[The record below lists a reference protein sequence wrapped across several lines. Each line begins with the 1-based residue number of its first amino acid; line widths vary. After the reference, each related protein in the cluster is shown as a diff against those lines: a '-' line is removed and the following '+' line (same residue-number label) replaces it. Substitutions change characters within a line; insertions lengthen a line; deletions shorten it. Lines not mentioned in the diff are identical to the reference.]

1 MLAQYQAIKREHAD
15 VILLFRLGDFYE
27 MFGEDAKLAAET
39 LNLTLT
45 SREIGKGRR
54 IPMCGV
60 PHHAVERYIARLI
73 AAGHKAAVCD
83 QMEDPSKARGL
94 VKREVT
100 RVLTPGTVVEDY
112 LLDERRNNYLAAVVV
127 GEGEWGVAAVDC
139 STGEFLVTQTARRGE
154 GGQARHTDGGQVR
167 HTDGGQASRA
177 VEDALLEE
185 LSRLGPAEVLL
196 PAALARDGT
205 FAELLRNAAACRVTE
220 FAEDDFG
227 LDTPYE
233 LLTRHFGTTSLRGYG
248 CEEMPLAI
256 HAAGM
261 ALRYLQQNQKSA
273 LAQIRSITT
282 YSLSQF
288 MILDAATRRNLELTQ
303 SLRDGG
309 RANSVLWLLD
319 ETVTSMGAR
328 LLRRWLLSPL
338 LDPAMIRQRLE
349 VVQAL
354 RQDALL
360 RGSVRDMLRSIHDL
374 ERVTSRAAAGTG
386 NARELVA
393 LRDSLARLPQLIA
406 LLAGSVSAAVRTLAE
421 DADALPDLEQVL
433 RAALDDDPP
442 LGLREGGL
450 IRPGYNPDLDALR
463 AASAEGKDWIAAL
476 EQSERERTGIKSLK
490 VGYNQVFG
498 YYIEV
503 TKPNLALA
511 PPDYIR
517 KQTLANAERFITP
530 ALKEYEAKVLGAREK
545 IVELEYELF
554 CDLRRQVA
562 SQAERLQAAA
572 ALVAKADVLATFAEI
587 AAERGYSMPE
597 VDEAEVIEIRAGRH
611 PVVERTETSERFVP
625 NDTWLDCSENQ
636 LLIITGPNMAGK
648 STYLRQVAL
657 IALMAQIGSFVPA
670 ERARIGIVDRIF
682 TRVGA
687 SDDLATGQSTF
698 MVEMNETA
706 NILHNATRRSLIIL
720 DEIGRGT
727 STFDGLSIAWAVAE
741 HIHNHPRL
749 GAKSLFAT
757 HYHHLNDLE
766 KTLPRVKNYRVA
778 VKEEGER
785 IIFLRKIVPGGT
797 DRSYGIQVARLAG
810 LPQEV
815 IERAKQVLWS
825 LEQADSVGM
834 LPRRAPAFKPPA
846 APQGQLTLFE
856 ALPNPLVDELKE
868 IDLESLT
875 PLEALNKLAE
885 LQARARAQEKP
896 ANRREHREHRDQE
909 S

>member
-1 MLAQYQAIKREHAD
+1 MLAQYQAIKREHPD

-27 MFGEDAKLAAET
+27 MFGDDAKAAAEI

-60 PHHAVERYIARLI
+60 PHHAIERYVARLI
-73 AAGHKAAVCD
+73 AAGHKAAICE
-83 QMEDPSKARGL
+83 QMEDPKKARGL

-112 LLDERRNNYLAAVVV
+112 LLEERRNNYLVAVVAGAADTRGDGGAAPRV
-127 GEGEWGVAAVDC
+127 GEWGLAAVDC
-139 STGEFLVTQTARRGE
+139 STGEFAVTQTASER
-154 GGQARHTDGGQVR
+154 
-167 HTDGGQASRA
+167 
-177 VEDALLEE
+177 VEDSLLEE

-196 PAALARDGT
+196 PPALAQDAA
-205 FAELLRNAAACRVTE
+205 FVDLLRNSVACRITE
-220 FAEDDFG
+220 LADDVFG

-233 LLTRHFGTTSLRGYG
+233 LLTRHFGTTSLRGFG

-261 ALRYLQQNQKSA
+261 ALRYLQDNQKSA
-273 LAQIRSITT
+273 LAQIRAIAT

-288 MILDAATRRNLELTQ
+288 MIVDAATRRNLELTQ
-303 SLRDGG
+303 SLRDGS
-309 RANSVLWLLD
+309 RANSLLWLLD
-319 ETVTSMGAR
+319 ETAGSMGAR

-338 LDPAMIRQRLE
+338 LDPAAIRGRLE

-354 RQDALL
+354 RADALL
-360 RGSVRDMLRSIHDL
+360 RGSLREMLRSVQDL
-374 ERVTSRAAAGTG
+374 ERVTSRAAAGTA

-393 LRDSLARLPQLIA
+393 LRDSLARLPGLIA
-406 LLAGSVSAAVRTLAE
+406 SLTASECAAVRALAE
-421 DADALPDLEQVL
+421 GADALGDVEQTL
-433 RAALDDDPP
+433 RAALNDDAPIA
-442 LGLREGGL
+442 LREGGM
-450 IRPGYNPDLDALR
+450 IRAGYRPDLDELR

-476 EQSERERTGIKSLK
+476 EHSERERTGIRSLR

-503 TKPNLALA
+503 TRANLALA

-517 KQTLANAERFITP
+517 KQTMANAERFITP
-530 ALKEYEAKVLGAREK
+530 ALKEYETKVLGAHEK
-545 IVELEYELF
+545 IVDLEYELL

-562 SQAERLQAAA
+562 SQAQRLQAAA
-572 ALVAKADVLATFAEI
+572 ALVATADVLSTFAEL
-587 AAERGYSMPE
+587 AAQRGYAMPE
-597 VDEAEVIEIRAGRH
+597 VDEGDVIEIKAGRH
-611 PVVERTETSERFVP
+611 AVVEKTQTTERFVP
-625 NDTWLDCSENQ
+625 NDTRLDCSESQ

-657 IALMAQIGSFVPA
+657 IVLMAQVGCFVPA
-670 ERARIGIVDRIF
+670 ERARIGVVDRIF

-727 STFDGLSIAWAVAE
+727 STFDGLSLAWAVAE
-741 HIHNHPRL
+741 HIHNHPRI

-766 KTLPRVKNYRVA
+766 KTLPRVKNYRIA

-825 LEQADSVGM
+825 LEQSNSVGV
-834 LPRRAPAFKPPA
+834 LPRRSTALRPPPA
-846 APQGQLTLFE
+846 PQAQLTLFE
-856 ALPNPLVDELKE
+856 AAPNPLVDELRE

-885 LQARARAQEKP
+885 LQARARAQAEQT
-896 ANRREHREHRDQE
+896 NRRGRGER
-909 S
+909 

>member
-1 MLAQYQAIKREHAD
+1 VTASHDNQITPMLAQYQAIKQEHAD

-27 MFGEDAKLAAET
+27 MFGDDAKLAAEI

-60 PHHAVERYIARLI
+60 PHHAVERYVARLI
-73 AAGHKAAVCD
+73 AAGHKAAICD

-127 GEGEWGVAAVDC
+127 GVAATSEAPSPGQSGEWGLAAVDC
-139 STGEFLVTQTARRGE
+139 STGEFAVTQ
-154 GGQARHTDGGQVR
+154 
-167 HTDGGQASRA
+167 ASSPR
-177 VEDALLEE
+177 VEDSLLEE
-185 LSRLGPAEVLL
+185 LSRLAPAEVLL
-196 PAALARDGT
+196 PSELAQDAA
-205 FAELLRNAAACRVTE
+205 FIELLHNSNACRVTE
-220 FAEDDFG
+220 FAEDDLG
-227 LDTPYE
+227 LDTPYQ
-233 LLTRHFGTTSLRGYG
+233 LLTRHFGTTSLRGFG
-248 CEEMPLAI
+248 CEDTPLAI
-256 HAAGM
+256 RAAGM
-261 ALRYLQQNQKSA
+261 ALRYLQENQKSA
-273 LAQIRSITT
+273 LAQIRGIVT
-282 YSLSQF
+282 YSLSQL

-303 SLRDGG
+303 SLRDGS
-309 RANSVLWLLD
+309 RANTLLWLLD
-319 ETVTSMGAR
+319 GTATSMGAR

-338 LDPAMIRQRLE
+338 LDPAAIRRRLE
-349 VVQAL
+349 AVQAF

-360 RGSVRDMLRSIHDL
+360 RSGLRESLRAIHDL
-374 ERVTSRAAAGTG
+374 ERVTSRAAAGTAY
-386 NARELVA
+386 ARDLVA
-393 LRDSLARLPQLIA
+393 LRGSLARLPQLIA
-406 LLAGSVSAAVRTLAE
+406 QLSGSACEAVRSIAENADPLA
-421 DADALPDLEQVL
+421 DLEQAL
-433 RAALDDDPP
+433 RAALHDDPP

-450 IRPGYNPDLDALR
+450 IRAGYNPDLDELR

-476 EQSERERTGIKSLK
+476 EQSERERSGIKSLR

-503 TKPNLALA
+503 TRANLAMV

-530 ALKEYEAKVLGAREK
+530 ALKEYESKVLGAHEK

-554 CDLRRQVA
+554 CSLRKQVA
-562 SQAERLQAAA
+562 SQADRLQAAA
-572 ALVAKADVLATFAEI
+572 TLVATADVLSTFAEL
-587 AAERGYSMPE
+587 AAQQGYTMPE
-597 VDEAEVIEIRAGRH
+597 VDEGDVIEIKAGRH
-611 PVVERTETSERFVP
+611 PVVEKTQTAERFVP
-625 NDTWLDCSENQ
+625 NDTSLDCSQNQ

-657 IALMAQIGSFVPA
+657 IVLLAQIGSFVPA
-670 ERARIGIVDRIF
+670 ERARIGVVDRIF

-741 HIHNHPRL
+741 HIHSHPRL

-825 LEQADSVGM
+825 LEQSDSVGV
-834 LPRRAPAFKPPA
+834 LPRRTASFKPPP
-846 APQGQLTLFE
+846 APHAQLTLFE
-856 ALPNPLVDELKE
+856 ALPNPLVDELKG

-885 LQARARAQEKP
+885 LQARARAQEKK
-896 ANRREHREHRDQE
+896 D
-909 S
+909 